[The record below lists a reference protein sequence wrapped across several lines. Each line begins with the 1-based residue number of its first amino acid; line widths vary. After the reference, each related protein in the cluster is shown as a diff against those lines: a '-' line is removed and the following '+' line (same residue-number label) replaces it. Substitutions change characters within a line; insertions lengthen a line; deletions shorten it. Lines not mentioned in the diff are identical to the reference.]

1 MVANAIQDLRKVKVA
16 QVLSKNL
23 TAGLM
28 SATLTSTDCNLNTS
42 RHGNTDVQVDFVIE
56 RCLDNEFEKSELD
69 TYTYR

>member
-1 MVANAIQDLRKVKVA
+1 MLKRPFKRFRKVKVA